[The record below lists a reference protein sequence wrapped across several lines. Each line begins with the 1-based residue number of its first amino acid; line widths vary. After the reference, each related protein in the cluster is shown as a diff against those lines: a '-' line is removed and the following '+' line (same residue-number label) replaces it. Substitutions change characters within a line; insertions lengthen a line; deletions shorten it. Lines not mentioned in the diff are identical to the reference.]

1 VRLTEELEWIKKN
14 GNQLAK
20 VQGSFNYMGLA
31 EELLKLKEVI
41 DS

>member
-1 VRLTEELEWIKKN
+1 MRLTEELDWIKKN

-20 VQGSFNYMGLA
+20 VQGTFNYMGLA

-41 DS
+41 D